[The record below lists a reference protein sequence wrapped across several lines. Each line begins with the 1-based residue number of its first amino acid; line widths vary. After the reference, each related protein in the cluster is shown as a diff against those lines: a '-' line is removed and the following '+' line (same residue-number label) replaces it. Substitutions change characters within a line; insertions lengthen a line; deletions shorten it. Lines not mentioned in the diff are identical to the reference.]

1 MVYNEATMAA
11 NDFKDLK
18 GMKLPGV
25 QADGHFPSKHP
36 QWLSEKST
44 LTGKSII
51 NPAWRKDQG
60 ILRDAAKVQARDNL
74 QRIQDGQSRA
84 KPINY
89 GKPTLPKGQMDFF
102 KGKLPGFLGYPGM
115 LMQFKDYYDQRQ
127 NPTTTIDGTPL
138 QTRFNDKQQLMTLAS
153 LRLPQ

>member
-25 QADGHFPSKHP
+25 QADGNFPSSHSK
-36 QWLSEKST
+36 LIFEN
-44 LTGKSII
+44 GKARL
-51 NPAWRKDQG
+51 NPAWSKDQA
-60 ILRDAAKVQARDNL
+60 ILRDTAKLQARDNL

-89 GKPTLPKGQMDFF
+89 GKPTLPKGQGDFF
-102 KGKLPGFLGYPGM
+102 KGKLPGFFGYPGM

-138 QTRFNDKQQLMTLAS
+138 QTRFNDKQQLLALAS
-153 LRLPQ
+153 LSLPQ

>member
-25 QADGHFPSKHP
+25 QADGNFPSSHSK
-36 QWLSEKST
+36 LIFEN
-44 LTGKSII
+44 GKARL
-51 NPAWRKDQG
+51 NPAWSKDQAV
-60 ILRDAAKVQARDNL
+60 LRDAAKVQARDNL

-102 KGKLPGFLGYPGM
+102 KGKLPGLFGYPG
-115 LMQFKDYYDQRQ
+115 LIMQFKEYLEQQKDP
-127 NPTTTIDGTPL
+127 NTTIDGTPL
-138 QTRFNDKQQLMTLAS
+138 QTKINDKQQLMTLAS

>member
-11 NDFKDLK
+11 DDFKDLK

-25 QADGHFPSKHP
+25 QADGNFPSSHSK
-36 QWLSEKST
+36 LIFEN
-44 LTGKSII
+44 GKARL
-51 NPAWRKDQG
+51 NPAWSKDQAV
-60 ILRDAAKVQARDNL
+60 LRDAAKVQARDNL

-115 LMQFKDYYDQRQ
+115 LMQFKDYYDQQ
-127 NPTTTIDGTPL
+127 QAPMTLPDGTPFE
-138 QTRFNDKQQLMTLAS
+138 TRFNDKQQLMTLAS

>member
-25 QADGHFPSKHP
+25 QADGNFPSSHSK
-36 QWLSEKST
+36 LIFEN
-44 LTGKSII
+44 GKARL
-51 NPAWRKDQG
+51 NPAWSKDQAV
-60 ILRDAAKVQARDNL
+60 LRDAAKVQARDNL

-102 KGKLPGFLGYPGM
+102 KGKLPGFFGYPGM
-115 LMQFKDYYDQRQ
+115 FMQFKEYLEQQQ

-138 QTRFNDKQQLMTLAS
+138 QTKINDKQQLMTLAS